1 MALYEKTG
9 VFTVRSAYR
18 MLVSNREKRTDW
30 IEHNP
35 GRSDCSAERK
45 EWTDIWQVQ
54 VPSKVRQFLWR
65 LARQSIPTGDVR
77 HQRHMAPDSR
87 CVVCGGLDSWKH
99 SLIECH
105 QARCVWA
112 LQSEEIVDF
121 ISSTQ
126 QQDARGWLHEAMNS
140 LSHDVLV
147 KMVVTMWAIWYAK
160 RKIIHENNYQSPLS
174 THCFV
179 ERFLA
184 DLAES
189 KPVQKEWKPAQAKQP
204 GWIPPPPGFGKIN
217 VDAALAKNTTKFTMA
232 AVARDEAGNFL
243 GASALV
249 MEGIT
254 DPEMAEAMACR
265 EGMALASDL
274 VLQKFKL
281 ASDCLNVVR
290 NLQGTAMGAYGHIIR
305 KIKARAEDFTEV
317 RFTHEGR
324 EANGDAHR
332 LAKGSVHESFG
343 RHVWFITSPD
353 GVCTAVNAL

>member
-1 MALYEKTG
+1 M
-9 VFTVRSAYR
+9 
-18 MLVSNREKRTDW
+18 
-30 IEHNP
+30 
-35 GRSDCSAERK
+35 
-45 EWTDIWQVQ
+45 
-54 VPSKVRQFLWR
+54 
-65 LARQSIPTGDVR
+65 
-77 HQRHMAPDSR
+77 

-160 RKIIHENNYQSPLS
+160 WKIIHENNYQSPLS

-232 AVARDEAGNFL
+232 AVVRDEAGNFL

-265 EGMALASDL
+265 EGMVLTSDL

-281 ASDCLNVVR
+281 ASDCRNVVR

-305 KIKARAEDFTEV
+305 EIKARAEDFTEV

-324 EANGDAHR
+324 DAHR

-343 RHVWFITSPD
+343 RHVWFITPPD